1 MKLQNKIHMYTSL
14 LLAVLL
20 VAINLS
26 IYFLFSQLS
35 IDSRKDQVEAAAQNM
50 IRGIQ
55 RAPVSVAAADLLR
68 AYVPLDG
75 MLRLVK
81 PEGDFLP
88 PITSSSEQSLS
99 LIKGGYDETRQ
110 VRVITHENNR
120 YILVSVPMIW
130 TNGEVVNLQVTE
142 SLKPTMQTL
151 QVLRIVLI
159 AVTGI
164 ALIPVVISGR
174 LLGKLITHP
183 ITSMIS
189 TMKEIQR
196 SGKFKR
202 LPLNSSSQ
210 DELVEMG
217 ETFNGMIELLERNFV
232 QQEQFVSNAS
242 HELKTPLTIIESYA
256 SLLKRR
262 GLQHPKI
269 FAESVEAIHSEAV
282 RMKEMA
288 EQLLLLARN
297 EEQWNVVLEPV
308 RLTKVAG
315 ELKSTF
321 ENAFGREVQL
331 EMKADCIGYTDEN
344 KLKQLLFIFLDN
356 ARKYSDEPVR
366 LTIGATDDTAQQ
378 PCISITDWGIGI
390 PENKLSKV
398 FDRFYRV
405 DEARSR
411 EEGGAGLGLSLAKGI
426 AEAIHA
432 QIGLESIQGSGTTA
446 TIILPSVPKK

>member
-1 MKLQNKIHMYTSL
+1 MKLQNKIHTYTSL
-14 LLAVLL
+14 LFGVLL
-20 VAINLS
+20 VAIHFS
-26 IYFLFSQLS
+26 VYFLFSQLS
-35 IDSRKDQVEAAAQNM
+35 IDSRKDQVEAAAEN
-50 IRGIQ
+50 IVRGIQ
-55 RAPVSVAAADLLR
+55 RAPVSVAAEDLLR

-75 MLRLVK
+75 MLRLMK

-99 LIKGGYDETRQ
+99 LMKGVFDETRQ
-110 VRVITHENNR
+110 VRMITYESNR
-120 YILVSVPMIW
+120 YILVSLPMIW

-142 SLKPTMQTL
+142 SLQPTMQTL
-151 QVLRIVLI
+151 QVLRIVLV

-164 ALIPVVISGR
+164 ALIPVVVSGR
-174 LLGKLITHP
+174 LLGRLITRP

-202 LPLNSSSQ
+202 LPLNSSSR

-217 ETFNGMIELLERNFV
+217 ETFNDMIELLERNFV
-232 QQEQFVSNAS
+232 RQEQFVSNAS

-262 GLQHPKI
+262 GLQHPNI
-269 FAESVEAIHSEAV
+269 FAESVEAIHSEAI
-282 RMKEMA
+282 RMKDMA

-308 RLTKVAG
+308 HLTRIAT
-315 ELKSTF
+315 ELKATF
-321 ENAFGREVQL
+321 ENAFARQIQLDVQT
-331 EMKADCIGYTDEN
+331 DCIGYTDEN

-356 ARKYSDEPVR
+356 ARKYSDEPIH
-366 LTIGATDDTAQQ
+366 LMIDTVGGTAQ
-378 PCISITDWGIGI
+378 PCIRITDQGIGI
-390 PENKLSKV
+390 PEEKLSKV

-411 EEGGAGLGLSLAKGI
+411 EEGGAGLGLSLTTGI
-426 AEAIHA
+426 AQAIHA
-432 QIGLESIQGSGTTA
+432 QIGLESVEGSGTTA
-446 TIILPSVPKK
+446 TIILPTVPK

>member
-1 MKLQNKIHMYTSL
+1 MKLQNKIHTYTSL
-14 LLAVLL
+14 LFGILL
-20 VAINLS
+20 VAINFS
-26 IYFLFSQLS
+26 VYFLFSQLS
-35 IDSRKDQVEAAAQNM
+35 IDSRKNQVEAAAENM
-50 IRGIQ
+50 IHGIQ
-55 RAPVSVAAADLLR
+55 RAPVSVAAEDLLR

-75 MLRLVK
+75 MLRLMR
-81 PEGDFLP
+81 PEGDFLA

-99 LIKGGYDETRQ
+99 LMKGVFNETRQ
-110 VRVITHENNR
+110 VRIITHESNR

-130 TNGEVVNLQVTE
+130 SNGEVVNLQVTE
-142 SLKPTMQTL
+142 SLQPTMQTL

-164 ALIPVVISGR
+164 ALIPVVISGK
-174 LLGKLITHP
+174 LLGRLITHP

-202 LPLNSSSQ
+202 LPLNSSSR

-217 ETFNGMIELLERNFV
+217 ETFNDMIELLERNFV
-232 QQEQFVSNAS
+232 RQEQFVSNAS

-262 GLQHPKI
+262 GLQNPNI
-269 FAESVEAIHSEAV
+269 FAESVEAIHSEAI
-282 RMKEMA
+282 RMKDMA

-308 RLTKVAG
+308 RLTKVG
-315 ELKSTF
+315 TELKATF
-321 ENAFGREVQL
+321 ENAFARQIQLDVQT
-331 EMKADCIGYTDEN
+331 DCTAFTDEN

-356 ARKYSDEPVR
+356 ARKYSDEPIHLMIDIV
-366 LTIGATDDTAQQ
+366 GGTAQ
-378 PCISITDWGIGI
+378 PCIRITDQGIGI
-390 PENKLSKV
+390 PEEKLSKV

-411 EEGGAGLGLSLAKGI
+411 EEGGAGLGLSLATGI
-426 AEAIHA
+426 AQAIQA
-432 QIGLESIQGSGTTA
+432 QIGLESIEGSGTTA
-446 TIILPSVPKK
+446 TIILPAVPK

>member
-1 MKLQNKIHMYTSL
+1 MKLQNKIHTYTSL
-14 LLAVLL
+14 LFGILL
-20 VAINLS
+20 VAINFS
-26 IYFLFSQLS
+26 VYFLFSQLS
-35 IDSRKDQVEAAAQNM
+35 IDSRKNQVEAAAENM
-50 IRGIQ
+50 IHGIQ
-55 RAPVSVAAADLLR
+55 RAPVSIAAEDLLR

-75 MLRLVK
+75 MLRLMR
-81 PEGDFLP
+81 PEGDFLA

-99 LIKGGYDETRQ
+99 LMKGVFNETRQ
-110 VRVITHENNR
+110 VRIITHESNR

-130 TNGEVVNLQVTE
+130 SNGEVVNLQVTE
-142 SLKPTMQTL
+142 SLQPTMQTL
-151 QVLRIVLI
+151 QVLKIVLI

-174 LLGKLITHP
+174 LLGRLITHP

-202 LPLNSSSQ
+202 LPLNSSSR

-217 ETFNGMIELLERNFV
+217 ETFNDMIELLERNFV
-232 QQEQFVSNAS
+232 RQEQFVSNAS

-262 GLQHPKI
+262 GLQNPNI
-269 FAESVEAIHSEAV
+269 FAESVEAIHSEAI
-282 RMKEMA
+282 RMKDMA

-308 RLTKVAG
+308 RLTKVG
-315 ELKSTF
+315 TELKATF
-321 ENAFGREVQL
+321 ENAFARQIQLDVQT
-331 EMKADCIGYTDEN
+331 DCTAFTDEN

-356 ARKYSDEPVR
+356 ARKYSDEPIHLMIDIVS
-366 LTIGATDDTAQQ
+366 GTAQ
-378 PCISITDWGIGI
+378 PCIRITDQGIGI
-390 PENKLSKV
+390 PEEKLSKV

-411 EEGGAGLGLSLAKGI
+411 EEGGAGLGLSLATGI
-426 AEAIHA
+426 AQAIQA
-432 QIGLESIQGSGTTA
+432 QIGLESIEGSGTTA
-446 TIILPSVPKK
+446 TIILPAVPK

>member
-1 MKLQNKIHMYTSL
+1 MKLQNKIHTYTSL
-14 LLAVLL
+14 LFAVLL
-20 VAINLS
+20 VAINFS

-35 IDSRKDQVEAAAQNM
+35 IDSRKDQVEAAAEN
-50 IRGIQ
+50 IVRGIQ
-55 RAPVSVAAADLLR
+55 RAPVSVAAEDLLR

-75 MLRLVK
+75 MLRLMK

-99 LIKGGYDETRQ
+99 LMKGVFDETRQ
-110 VRVITHENNR
+110 VRMITYESKH
-120 YILVSVPMIW
+120 YILVSLPMIW

-142 SLKPTMQTL
+142 SLQPTMQTL
-151 QVLRIVLI
+151 QVLRIVLV

-164 ALIPVVISGR
+164 ALIPVVVSGR
-174 LLGKLITHP
+174 LLGRLITRP

-202 LPLNSSSQ
+202 LPLNSTSR

-217 ETFNGMIELLERNFV
+217 ETFNDMIELLERNFV
-232 QQEQFVSNAS
+232 RQEQFVSNAS

-262 GLQHPKI
+262 GLQHPNI
-269 FAESVEAIHSEAV
+269 FAESVEAIHSEAI
-282 RMKEMA
+282 RMKDMA

-308 RLTKVAG
+308 RLTRIAT
-315 ELKSTF
+315 ELKATF
-321 ENAFGREVQL
+321 ENAFDRQIQLDVQ
-331 EMKADCIGYTDEN
+331 ADCIGYTDEN

-356 ARKYSDEPVR
+356 ARKYSDEPIH
-366 LTIGATDDTAQQ
+366 LMIDTVDGTTQ
-378 PCISITDWGIGI
+378 PCIRITDQGIGI
-390 PENKLSKV
+390 PEEKLSKV

-411 EEGGAGLGLSLAKGI
+411 EEGGAGLGLALATGI
-426 AEAIHA
+426 AQAIHA

>member
-1 MKLQNKIHMYTSL
+1 MKLQNKIHTYTSL
-14 LLAVLL
+14 LFAVLL
-20 VAINLS
+20 VAINFS
-26 IYFLFSQLS
+26 IYFLFSQFS
-35 IDSRKDQVEAAAQNM
+35 IDNRKDQVEAAAEN
-50 IRGIQ
+50 IVRGIQ
-55 RAPVSVAAADLLR
+55 RAPVSVAAEDLLR

-75 MLRLVK
+75 MLRLMK

-99 LIKGGYDETRQ
+99 LMKGVFDETRQ
-110 VRVITHENNR
+110 VRMITYESNR
-120 YILVSVPMIW
+120 YILVSLPMIW

-142 SLKPTMQTL
+142 SLQPTMQTL
-151 QVLRIVLI
+151 QVLRIVLV

-164 ALIPVVISGR
+164 ALIPVVVSGR
-174 LLGKLITHP
+174 LLGRLITRP

-202 LPLNSSSQ
+202 LPLNSSSR

-217 ETFNGMIELLERNFV
+217 ETFNDMIELLERNFV
-232 QQEQFVSNAS
+232 RQEQFVSNAS

-262 GLQHPKI
+262 GLQHPNI
-269 FAESVEAIHSEAV
+269 FAESVEAIHSEAI
-282 RMKEMA
+282 RMKDMA

-297 EEQWNVVLEPV
+297 EEQWNVALEPV
-308 RLTKVAG
+308 RLTRIAT
-315 ELKSTF
+315 ELKATF
-321 ENAFGREVQL
+321 ENAFARQIQLDVQ
-331 EMKADCIGYTDEN
+331 ADCIGYTDEN

-356 ARKYSDEPVR
+356 ARKYSDEPIH
-366 LTIGATDDTAQQ
+366 LMIDTVGGTAQ
-378 PCISITDWGIGI
+378 PCIRITDQGIGI
-390 PENKLSKV
+390 PEEKLSKV

-411 EEGGAGLGLSLAKGI
+411 EEGGAGLGLSLATGI
-426 AEAIHA
+426 AQAIHA
-432 QIGLESIQGSGTTA
+432 QIGLESVEGSGTTA
-446 TIILPSVPKK
+446 TIILPTIPK

>member
-1 MKLQNKIHMYTSL
+1 MKLQNKIHTYTSL
-14 LLAVLL
+14 LFGVLL
-20 VAINLS
+20 VAINFS
-26 IYFLFSQLS
+26 VYFLFSQLS
-35 IDSRKDQVEAAAQNM
+35 IDSRKNQVEAAAENM
-50 IRGIQ
+50 IHGIQ
-55 RAPVSVAAADLLR
+55 RAPVSVAAEDLLR

-75 MLRLVK
+75 MLRLMR
-81 PEGDFLP
+81 PEGDFLA

-99 LIKGGYDETRQ
+99 LMKGVFNETRQ
-110 VRVITHENNR
+110 VRIITHESNR

-130 TNGEVVNLQVTE
+130 SNGEVVNLQVTE
-142 SLKPTMQTL
+142 SLQPTMQTL
-151 QVLRIVLI
+151 QVLKIVLI

-174 LLGKLITHP
+174 LLGRLITHP

-202 LPLNSSSQ
+202 LPLNSSSR

-217 ETFNGMIELLERNFV
+217 ETFNDMIELLERNFV
-232 QQEQFVSNAS
+232 RQEQFVSNAS

-262 GLQHPKI
+262 GLQNPNI
-269 FAESVEAIHSEAV
+269 FAESVEAIHSEAI
-282 RMKEMA
+282 RMKDMA

-308 RLTKVAG
+308 RLTKVG
-315 ELKSTF
+315 TELKATF
-321 ENAFGREVQL
+321 ENAFARQIQLDVQT
-331 EMKADCIGYTDEN
+331 DCTAFTDEN

-356 ARKYSDEPVR
+356 ARKYSDEPIHLMIDIV
-366 LTIGATDDTAQQ
+366 GGTAQ
-378 PCISITDWGIGI
+378 PCIRITDQGIGI
-390 PENKLSKV
+390 PEEKLSKV

-411 EEGGAGLGLSLAKGI
+411 EEGGAGLGLSLATGI
-426 AEAIHA
+426 AQAIQA
-432 QIGLESIQGSGTTA
+432 QIGLESIEGSGTTA
-446 TIILPSVPKK
+446 TIILPAVPE

>member
-1 MKLQNKIHMYTSL
+1 MKLQNKIHTYTSL
-14 LLAVLL
+14 LFAVLL
-20 VAINLS
+20 VAINFS

-35 IDSRKDQVEAAAQNM
+35 IDSRKDQVEAAAENM

-55 RAPVSVAAADLLR
+55 RASVSVAAEDLLR

-75 MLRLVK
+75 MLRLMRS
-81 PEGDFLP
+81 EGDFLP

-99 LIKGGYDETRQ
+99 LMKGVFDETRQ
-110 VRVITHENNR
+110 VRMITYESNR

-142 SLKPTMQTL
+142 SLQPTMQTL
-151 QVLRIVLI
+151 QVLRIVLV

-164 ALIPVVISGR
+164 ALIPVVVSGKLLGR
-174 LLGKLITHP
+174 LITRP

-202 LPLNSSSQ
+202 LPLNSSSR

-217 ETFNGMIELLERNFV
+217 ETFNDMIELLERNFV
-232 QQEQFVSNAS
+232 RQEQFVSNAS

-262 GLQHPKI
+262 GLQHPNI
-269 FAESVEAIHSEAV
+269 FAESVEAIHSEAI
-282 RMKEMA
+282 RMKDMA

-308 RLTKVAG
+308 RLTRIAT
-315 ELKSTF
+315 ELKATF
-321 ENAFGREVQL
+321 ENAFARQIQLDVQ
-331 EMKADCIGYTDEN
+331 ADCIGYTDEN

-356 ARKYSDEPVR
+356 ARKYSDEPIH
-366 LTIGATDDTAQQ
+366 LMIDTVGGTAQ
-378 PCISITDWGIGI
+378 PCIRITDQGIGI
-390 PENKLSKV
+390 PEEKLSKV

-411 EEGGAGLGLSLAKGI
+411 EEGGAGLGLSLATGI
-426 AEAIHA
+426 AQAIHA
-432 QIGLESIQGSGTTA
+432 QIGLESVEGSGTTA
-446 TIILPSVPKK
+446 TIILPTVPK

>member
-1 MKLQNKIHMYTSL
+1 MKLQNKIHTYTSL
-14 LLAVLL
+14 LFAVLL
-20 VAINLS
+20 VVINFS

-35 IDSRKDQVEAAAQNM
+35 IDSRKDQVEAAAENM

-55 RAPVSVAAADLLR
+55 RASVSVAAEDLLR

-75 MLRLVK
+75 MLRLMR
-81 PEGDFLP
+81 PEGEFLP

-99 LIKGGYDETRQ
+99 LMKGVFDETRQ
-110 VRVITHENNR
+110 VRMITYESNR
-120 YILVSVPMIW
+120 YILVSVPMLW

-142 SLKPTMQTL
+142 SLQPTMQTL
-151 QVLRIVLI
+151 QVLRIVLV

-164 ALIPVVISGR
+164 ALIPVMVSGKLLGR
-174 LLGKLITHP
+174 LITRP

-202 LPLNSSSQ
+202 LPLNSSSR

-217 ETFNGMIELLERNFV
+217 ETFNDMIELLERNFV
-232 QQEQFVSNAS
+232 RQEQFVSNAS

-262 GLQHPKI
+262 GLQHPNI
-269 FAESVEAIHSEAV
+269 FAESIEAIHSEAI
-282 RMKEMA
+282 RMKDMA

-297 EEQWNVVLEPV
+297 EEQWNIVLEPV
-308 RLTKVAG
+308 RLTRIAI
-315 ELKSTF
+315 ELKATF
-321 ENAFGREVQL
+321 ENAFARQIQLDVQ
-331 EMKADCIGYTDEN
+331 ADCIGYTDEN

-356 ARKYSDEPVR
+356 ARKYSDEPIH
-366 LTIGATDDTAQQ
+366 LMIDTVGGTAQ
-378 PCISITDWGIGI
+378 PCIRITDQGIGI
-390 PENKLSKV
+390 PEEKLSKV

-411 EEGGAGLGLSLAKGI
+411 EKGGAGLGLSLATGI
-426 AEAIHA
+426 AQAIHA
-432 QIGLESIQGSGTTA
+432 QIGLESVEGSGTTA
-446 TIILPSVPKK
+446 TIILPTVPK

>member
-1 MKLQNKIHMYTSL
+1 MKLQNKIHTYTSL
-14 LLAVLL
+14 LFAVLL
-20 VAINLS
+20 VAINFS

-35 IDSRKDQVEAAAQNM
+35 IDSRKDQVEAAAENM

-55 RAPVSVAAADLLR
+55 RASVSVAAEDLLR

-75 MLRLVK
+75 MLRLMR
-81 PEGDFLP
+81 PEGEFLP

-99 LIKGGYDETRQ
+99 LMKGVFDETRQ
-110 VRVITHENNR
+110 VRMITYESNR

-142 SLKPTMQTL
+142 SLQPTMQTL
-151 QVLRIVLI
+151 QVLRIVLV

-164 ALIPVVISGR
+164 ALIPVVVSGKLLGR
-174 LLGKLITHP
+174 LITRP

-202 LPLNSSSQ
+202 LPLNSSSR

-217 ETFNGMIELLERNFV
+217 ETFNDMIELLERNFV
-232 QQEQFVSNAS
+232 RQEQFVSNAS

-262 GLQHPKI
+262 GLQHPNI
-269 FAESVEAIHSEAV
+269 FAESVEAIHSEAI
-282 RMKEMA
+282 RMKDMA

-308 RLTKVAG
+308 RLTRIAI
-315 ELKSTF
+315 ELKATF
-321 ENAFGREVQL
+321 ENAFARQIQLDVQ
-331 EMKADCIGYTDEN
+331 ADCIGYTDEN

-356 ARKYSDEPVR
+356 ARKYSDEPIH
-366 LTIGATDDTAQQ
+366 LMIDTVGGTAQ
-378 PCISITDWGIGI
+378 PCIRITDQGIGI
-390 PENKLSKV
+390 PEEKLSKV

-411 EEGGAGLGLSLAKGI
+411 EEGGAGLGLSLATGI
-426 AEAIHA
+426 AQAIHA
-432 QIGLESIQGSGTTA
+432 QIGLESVEGSGTTA
-446 TIILPSVPKK
+446 TIILPTVPK

>member
-1 MKLQNKIHMYTSL
+1 MKLQNKIHTYTSL
-14 LLAVLL
+14 LFGILL
-20 VAINLS
+20 VAIHFS
-26 IYFLFSQLS
+26 VYFLFSQLS
-35 IDSRKDQVEAAAQNM
+35 IDSRKDQVEAAAENM

-55 RAPVSVAAADLLR
+55 RAPVSVAAEDLLR

-75 MLRLVK
+75 MLRLMK

-99 LIKGGYDETRQ
+99 LMKGVFDETRQ
-110 VRVITHENNR
+110 VRIITYESNR
-120 YILVSVPMIW
+120 YILVSLPMIW

-142 SLKPTMQTL
+142 SLQPTMQTL
-151 QVLRIVLI
+151 QVLRIVLV

-164 ALIPVVISGR
+164 ALIPVVVSGR
-174 LLGKLITHP
+174 LLGRLITRP

-202 LPLNSSSQ
+202 LPLHSSSR

-217 ETFNGMIELLERNFV
+217 ETFNDMIELLERNFV
-232 QQEQFVSNAS
+232 RQEQFVSNAS

-269 FAESVEAIHSEAV
+269 FAESVEAIHSEAI
-282 RMKEMA
+282 RMKDMA

-297 EEQWNVVLEPV
+297 EEQWNVVLESV
-308 RLTKVAG
+308 RLTSIAT
-315 ELKSTF
+315 ELKTTF
-321 ENAFGREVQL
+321 ENAFARQIQLDVQ
-331 EMKADCIGYTDEN
+331 ADCNGYTDEN

-356 ARKYSDEPVR
+356 ARKYSDEPIY
-366 LTIGATDDTAQQ
+366 LMIDTVDGTTQ
-378 PCISITDWGIGI
+378 PCIKITDQGIGI
-390 PENKLSKV
+390 PEEKLSKV

-411 EEGGAGLGLSLAKGI
+411 EEGGTGLGLSLATGI
-426 AEAIHA
+426 AQAIHA
-432 QIGLESIQGSGTTA
+432 QIGLESVEGSGTTA
-446 TIILPSVPKK
+446 TIILPAVPK

>member
-1 MKLQNKIHMYTSL
+1 MKLQNKIHTYTSL
-14 LLAVLL
+14 LFGILL
-20 VAINLS
+20 VAINFS
-26 IYFLFSQLS
+26 VYFLFSQLS
-35 IDSRKDQVEAAAQNM
+35 IDSRKDQVEATAENM

-55 RAPVSVAAADLLR
+55 RAPVSVAAEDLLR

-75 MLRLVK
+75 MLRLMK

-99 LIKGGYDETRQ
+99 LMKGVFDETRQ
-110 VRVITHENNR
+110 VRMITYESNR
-120 YILVSVPMIW
+120 YILVSLPMIW
-130 TNGEVVNLQVTE
+130 TNGEVVNLQVIE
-142 SLKPTMQTL
+142 SLQPTMQTL
-151 QVLRIVLI
+151 QVLRIVLV

-164 ALIPVVISGR
+164 ALIPVVVSGR
-174 LLGKLITHP
+174 LLGRLITRP

-202 LPLNSSSQ
+202 LPLNSSSR

-217 ETFNGMIELLERNFV
+217 ETFNDMIELLERNFV
-232 QQEQFVSNAS
+232 RQEQFVSNAS

-262 GLQHPKI
+262 GLQHPNI
-269 FAESVEAIHSEAV
+269 FAESVEAIHSEAI
-282 RMKEMA
+282 RMKDMA

-297 EEQWNVVLEPV
+297 EEQWNVVLKPV
-308 RLTKVAG
+308 RLTRIAT
-315 ELKSTF
+315 ELKTTF
-321 ENAFGREVQL
+321 ENAFARPIQLDVQ
-331 EMKADCIGYTDEN
+331 ADCIGYTDEN

-356 ARKYSDEPVR
+356 ARKYSDEPIH
-366 LTIGATDDTAQQ
+366 LMIDTVGGTAQ
-378 PCISITDWGIGI
+378 PCIRITDQGIGI
-390 PENKLSKV
+390 PEEKLSKV

-411 EEGGAGLGLSLAKGI
+411 EEGGAGLGLSLATGI
-426 AEAIHA
+426 AQAIHA
-432 QIGLESIQGSGTTA
+432 QIGLESVEGSGTTA
-446 TIILPSVPKK
+446 MIILPTVLK

>member
-1 MKLQNKIHMYTSL
+1 MKLQNKIHTYTSL
-14 LLAVLL
+14 LFAVLL
-20 VAINLS
+20 VAINFS
-26 IYFLFSQLS
+26 IYFLFSQFS
-35 IDSRKDQVEAAAQNM
+35 IDNRKDQVEAAAEN
-50 IRGIQ
+50 IVRGIQ
-55 RAPVSVAAADLLR
+55 RAPVSVAAEDLLR

-75 MLRLVK
+75 MLRLMK

-99 LIKGGYDETRQ
+99 LMKGVFDETRQ
-110 VRVITHENNR
+110 VRMITYESNR
-120 YILVSVPMIW
+120 YILVSLPMIW

-142 SLKPTMQTL
+142 SLQPTMQTL
-151 QVLRIVLI
+151 QVLRIVLV

-164 ALIPVVISGR
+164 ALIPVVVSGR
-174 LLGKLITHP
+174 LLGRLITRP

-202 LPLNSSSQ
+202 LPLNSSSR

-217 ETFNGMIELLERNFV
+217 ETFNDMIELLERNFV
-232 QQEQFVSNAS
+232 RQEQFVSNAS

-262 GLQHPKI
+262 GLQHPNI
-269 FAESVEAIHSEAV
+269 FAESVEAIHSEAI
-282 RMKEMA
+282 RMKDMA

-308 RLTKVAG
+308 HLTRIAT
-315 ELKSTF
+315 ELKATF
-321 ENAFGREVQL
+321 ENAFARQIQLDVQT
-331 EMKADCIGYTDEN
+331 DCIGYTDEN

-356 ARKYSDEPVR
+356 ARKYSDEPIH
-366 LTIGATDDTAQQ
+366 LMIDTVGGTAQ
-378 PCISITDWGIGI
+378 PCIRITDQGIGI
-390 PENKLSKV
+390 PEEKLSKV

-411 EEGGAGLGLSLAKGI
+411 EEGGAGLGLSLATGI
-426 AEAIHA
+426 AQAIHA
-432 QIGLESIQGSGTTA
+432 QIGLESVEGSGTTA
-446 TIILPSVPKK
+446 TIILPTVPK

>member
-1 MKLQNKIHMYTSL
+1 MKLQNKIHTYTSL
-14 LLAVLL
+14 LFGILL
-20 VAINLS
+20 VAINFS
-26 IYFLFSQLS
+26 VYFLFSQLS
-35 IDSRKDQVEAAAQNM
+35 IDSRKNQVEAAAENM
-50 IRGIQ
+50 IHGIQ
-55 RAPVSVAAADLLR
+55 RAPVSVAAEDLLR

-75 MLRLVK
+75 MLRLMR
-81 PEGDFLP
+81 PEGDFLA

-99 LIKGGYDETRQ
+99 LMKGVFNETRQ
-110 VRVITHENNR
+110 VRIITHESNR

-130 TNGEVVNLQVTE
+130 SNGEVVNLQVTE
-142 SLKPTMQTL
+142 SLQPTMQTL

-164 ALIPVVISGR
+164 ALIPVVISGK
-174 LLGKLITHP
+174 LLGRLITHP

-202 LPLNSSSQ
+202 LPLNSSSR

-217 ETFNGMIELLERNFV
+217 ETFNDMIELLERNFV
-232 QQEQFVSNAS
+232 RQEQFVSNAS

-262 GLQHPKI
+262 GLQNPNI
-269 FAESVEAIHSEAV
+269 FAESVEAIHSEAI
-282 RMKEMA
+282 RMKDMA

-308 RLTKVAG
+308 RLTKVG
-315 ELKSTF
+315 TELKATF
-321 ENAFGREVQL
+321 ENAFARQIQLDVQT
-331 EMKADCIGYTDEN
+331 DCTAFTDEN

-356 ARKYSDEPVR
+356 ARKYSDEPIHLMIDIV
-366 LTIGATDDTAQQ
+366 GGTAQ
-378 PCISITDWGIGI
+378 PCIRITDQGIGI
-390 PENKLSKV
+390 PEEKLSKV

-411 EEGGAGLGLSLAKGI
+411 EEGGAGLGLSLATGI
-426 AEAIHA
+426 TQAIQA
-432 QIGLESIQGSGTTA
+432 QIGLESIEGSGTTA
-446 TIILPSVPKK
+446 TIILPAVPK

>member
-1 MKLQNKIHMYTSL
+1 MKLQNKIHTYTSL
-14 LLAVLL
+14 LFAVLL
-20 VAINLS
+20 VVINFS

-35 IDSRKDQVEAAAQNM
+35 IDSRKDQVEAAAENM

-55 RAPVSVAAADLLR
+55 RASVSVAAEDLLR

-75 MLRLVK
+75 MLRLMR
-81 PEGDFLP
+81 PEGEFLP

-99 LIKGGYDETRQ
+99 LMKGVFDETRQ
-110 VRVITHENNR
+110 VRMITYESNR

-142 SLKPTMQTL
+142 SLQPTMQTL
-151 QVLRIVLI
+151 QVLRIVLV

-164 ALIPVVISGR
+164 ALIPVVVSGKLLGR
-174 LLGKLITHP
+174 LITRP

-202 LPLNSSSQ
+202 LPLNSSSR

-217 ETFNGMIELLERNFV
+217 ETFNDMIELLERNFV
-232 QQEQFVSNAS
+232 RQEQFVSNAS

-262 GLQHPKI
+262 GLQHPNI
-269 FAESVEAIHSEAV
+269 FAESVEAIHSEAI
-282 RMKEMA
+282 RMKDMA

-297 EEQWNVVLEPV
+297 EEQWNVVLKPV
-308 RLTKVAG
+308 RLTRITI
-315 ELKSTF
+315 ELKATF
-321 ENAFGREVQL
+321 ENAFARQIQLDVQ
-331 EMKADCIGYTDEN
+331 ADCIGYTDEN

-356 ARKYSDEPVR
+356 ARKYSDEPIH
-366 LTIGATDDTAQQ
+366 LMIDTVGGTAQ
-378 PCISITDWGIGI
+378 PCIRITDQGIGI
-390 PENKLSKV
+390 PEEKLSKV

-411 EEGGAGLGLSLAKGI
+411 EKGGAGLGLSLATGI
-426 AEAIHA
+426 AQAIHA
-432 QIGLESIQGSGTTA
+432 QIGLESVEGSGTTA
-446 TIILPSVPKK
+446 TIILPTVPK

>member
-1 MKLQNKIHMYTSL
+1 MKLQNKIHTYTSL
-14 LLAVLL
+14 LFAVLL
-20 VAINLS
+20 VVINFS

-35 IDSRKDQVEAAAQNM
+35 IDSRKDQVEAAAENM

-55 RAPVSVAAADLLR
+55 RASVSVAAEDLLR

-75 MLRLVK
+75 MLRLMR
-81 PEGDFLP
+81 PEGEFLP

-99 LIKGGYDETRQ
+99 LMKGVFDETRQ
-110 VRVITHENNR
+110 VRMITYESNR

-142 SLKPTMQTL
+142 SLQPTMQTL
-151 QVLRIVLI
+151 QVLRIVLV

-164 ALIPVVISGR
+164 ALIPVVVSGKLLGR
-174 LLGKLITHP
+174 LITRP

-202 LPLNSSSQ
+202 LPLNSSSR

-217 ETFNGMIELLERNFV
+217 ETFNDMIELLERNFV
-232 QQEQFVSNAS
+232 RQEQFVSNAS

-262 GLQHPKI
+262 GLQHPNI
-269 FAESVEAIHSEAV
+269 FAESIEAIHSEAI
-282 RMKEMA
+282 RMKDMA

-308 RLTKVAG
+308 RLTRIAI
-315 ELKSTF
+315 ELKATF
-321 ENAFGREVQL
+321 ENAFARQIQLDVQ
-331 EMKADCIGYTDEN
+331 ADCIGYTDEN

-356 ARKYSDEPVR
+356 ARKYSDEPIH
-366 LTIGATDDTAQQ
+366 LMIDTVGGTAQ
-378 PCISITDWGIGI
+378 PCIRITDQGIGI
-390 PENKLSKV
+390 PEEKLSKV

-411 EEGGAGLGLSLAKGI
+411 EEGGAGLGLSLATGI
-426 AEAIHA
+426 AQAIHA
-432 QIGLESIQGSGTTA
+432 QIGLESVEGSGTTA
-446 TIILPSVPKK
+446 TIILPTVPK

>member
-1 MKLQNKIHMYTSL
+1 MKLQNKIHTYTSL
-14 LLAVLL
+14 LFGVLL
-20 VAINLS
+20 VAIHFS
-26 IYFLFSQLS
+26 VYFLFSQLS
-35 IDSRKDQVEAAAQNM
+35 IDSRKDQVEAAAEN
-50 IRGIQ
+50 IVRGIQ
-55 RAPVSVAAADLLR
+55 RAPVSVAAEDLLR

-75 MLRLVK
+75 MLRLMK

-99 LIKGGYDETRQ
+99 LMKGVFDETRQ
-110 VRVITHENNR
+110 VRMITYESNR
-120 YILVSVPMIW
+120 YILVSLPMIW

-142 SLKPTMQTL
+142 SLQPTMQTL
-151 QVLRIVLI
+151 QVLRIVLV

-164 ALIPVVISGR
+164 ALIPVVVSGR
-174 LLGKLITHP
+174 LLGRLITRP

-202 LPLNSSSQ
+202 LPLNSSSR

-217 ETFNGMIELLERNFV
+217 ETFNDMIELLERNFV
-232 QQEQFVSNAS
+232 RQEQFVSNAS

-262 GLQHPKI
+262 GLQHPNI
-269 FAESVEAIHSEAV
+269 FAESVEAIHSEAI
-282 RMKEMA
+282 RMKDMA

-308 RLTKVAG
+308 HLTRIAT
-315 ELKSTF
+315 ELKATF
-321 ENAFGREVQL
+321 ENAFARQIQLDVQT
-331 EMKADCIGYTDEN
+331 DCIGYTDEN

-356 ARKYSDEPVR
+356 ARKYSDEPIH
-366 LTIGATDDTAQQ
+366 LMIDTVGGTAQ
-378 PCISITDWGIGI
+378 PCIRITDQGIGI
-390 PENKLSKV
+390 PEEKLSKV

-411 EEGGAGLGLSLAKGI
+411 EEGGAGLGLSLATGI
-426 AEAIHA
+426 AQAIHA
-432 QIGLESIQGSGTTA
+432 QIGLESVEGSGTTA
-446 TIILPSVPKK
+446 TIILPTVPK

>member
-1 MKLQNKIHMYTSL
+1 MKLQNKIHTYTSL
-14 LLAVLL
+14 LFGILL
-20 VAINLS
+20 VAINFS
-26 IYFLFSQLS
+26 VYFLFSQLS
-35 IDSRKDQVEAAAQNM
+35 IDSRKNQVEAAAENM
-50 IRGIQ
+50 IHGIQ
-55 RAPVSVAAADLLR
+55 RAPVSIAAEDLLR

-75 MLRLVK
+75 MLRLMR
-81 PEGDFLP
+81 PEGDFLA

-99 LIKGGYDETRQ
+99 LMNGVFNETRQ
-110 VRVITHENNR
+110 VRIITHESNR
-120 YILVSVPMIW
+120 YIFVSVPMIW
-130 TNGEVVNLQVTE
+130 SNGEVVNLQVTE
-142 SLKPTMQTL
+142 SLQSTMQTL

-174 LLGKLITHP
+174 LLGRLITHP

-202 LPLNSSSQ
+202 LPLNSSSR

-217 ETFNGMIELLERNFV
+217 ETFNDMIELLERNFV
-232 QQEQFVSNAS
+232 RQEQFVSNAS

-262 GLQHPKI
+262 GLQNPNI
-269 FAESVEAIHSEAV
+269 FAESVEAIHSEAI
-282 RMKEMA
+282 RMKDMA

-308 RLTKVAG
+308 RLTKVG
-315 ELKSTF
+315 TELKATF
-321 ENAFGREVQL
+321 ENAFGRQIQLDVQT
-331 EMKADCIGYTDEN
+331 DCTAYTDEN

-356 ARKYSDEPVR
+356 ARKYSDEPIH
-366 LTIGATDDTAQQ
+366 LMIDIMGGTTQ
-378 PCISITDWGIGI
+378 PCIRITDQGIGI
-390 PENKLSKV
+390 PEEKLSKV

-411 EEGGAGLGLSLAKGI
+411 EEGGAGLGLSLATGI
-426 AEAIHA
+426 AQAIQA
-432 QIGLESIQGSGTTA
+432 QIGLESIEGSGTTA
-446 TIILPSVPKK
+446 TIILPAVPK

>member
-1 MKLQNKIHMYTSL
+1 MKLQNKIHTYTSL
-14 LLAVLL
+14 LFGILL
-20 VAINLS
+20 VAINFS
-26 IYFLFSQLS
+26 VYFLFSQLS
-35 IDSRKDQVEAAAQNM
+35 IDSRKNQVEAAAENM
-50 IRGIQ
+50 IHGIQ
-55 RAPVSVAAADLLR
+55 RAPVSIAAEDLLR

-75 MLRLVK
+75 MLRLMR
-81 PEGDFLP
+81 PEGDFLA

-99 LIKGGYDETRQ
+99 LMKGVFNETRQ
-110 VRVITHENNR
+110 VRIITHESNR

-130 TNGEVVNLQVTE
+130 SNGEVVNLQVTE
-142 SLKPTMQTL
+142 SLQPTMQTL
-151 QVLRIVLI
+151 QVLKIVLI

-174 LLGKLITHP
+174 LLGRLITHP

-202 LPLNSSSQ
+202 LPLNSSSR

-217 ETFNGMIELLERNFV
+217 ETFNDMIELLERNFV
-232 QQEQFVSNAS
+232 RQEQFVSNAS

-262 GLQHPKI
+262 GLQNPNI
-269 FAESVEAIHSEAV
+269 FAESVEAIYSEAI
-282 RMKEMA
+282 RMKDMA

-308 RLTKVAG
+308 RLTKVG
-315 ELKSTF
+315 TELKATF
-321 ENAFGREVQL
+321 ENAFARQIQLDVQT
-331 EMKADCIGYTDEN
+331 DCTAFTDEN

-356 ARKYSDEPVR
+356 ARKYSDEPIHLMIDIVS
-366 LTIGATDDTAQQ
+366 GTAQ
-378 PCISITDWGIGI
+378 PCIRITDQGIGI
-390 PENKLSKV
+390 PEEKLSKV

-411 EEGGAGLGLSLAKGI
+411 EEGGAGLGLSLATGI
-426 AEAIHA
+426 AQAIQA
-432 QIGLESIQGSGTTA
+432 QIGLESIEGSGTTA
-446 TIILPSVPKK
+446 TIILPAVPK

>member
-1 MKLQNKIHMYTSL
+1 MKLQNKIHTYTSL
-14 LLAVLL
+14 LFAVLL
-20 VAINLS
+20 VAINFS

-35 IDSRKDQVEAAAQNM
+35 IDSRKDQVEAAAENM

-55 RAPVSVAAADLLR
+55 RASVSVAAEDLLR

-75 MLRLVK
+75 MLRLMR

-99 LIKGGYDETRQ
+99 LMKGVFDETRQ
-110 VRVITHENNR
+110 VRMITYESNR

-142 SLKPTMQTL
+142 SLQPTMQTL
-151 QVLRIVLI
+151 QVLRIVLV

-164 ALIPVVISGR
+164 ALIPVVVSGR
-174 LLGKLITHP
+174 LLGRLITRP

-189 TMKEIQR
+189 TMKEIQH

-202 LPLNSSSQ
+202 LPLNSSSR

-217 ETFNGMIELLERNFV
+217 ETFNDMIELLERNFV
-232 QQEQFVSNAS
+232 RQEQFVSNAS

-262 GLQHPKI
+262 GLEHPNI
-269 FAESVEAIHSEAV
+269 FAESVEAIHSEAI
-282 RMKEMA
+282 RMKDMA

-308 RLTKVAG
+308 RLTRIAT
-315 ELKSTF
+315 ELKATF
-321 ENAFGREVQL
+321 ENAFARQIQLDVQ
-331 EMKADCIGYTDEN
+331 ADCIGYTDEN

-356 ARKYSDEPVR
+356 ARKYSDEPIH
-366 LTIGATDDTAQQ
+366 LMIDTIGGTAQ
-378 PCISITDWGIGI
+378 PCIRITDQGIGI
-390 PENKLSKV
+390 PKEKLSKV

-411 EEGGAGLGLSLAKGI
+411 QEGGAGLGLSLATGI
-426 AEAIHA
+426 AQAIHA
-432 QIGLESIQGSGTTA
+432 QIGLESVEGSGTTA
-446 TIILPSVPKK
+446 TIILPTVPK

>member
-1 MKLQNKIHMYTSL
+1 MKLQNKIHTYTSL
-14 LLAVLL
+14 LFAVLL
-20 VAINLS
+20 VAINFS
-26 IYFLFSQLS
+26 IYFLFSQFS
-35 IDSRKDQVEAAAQNM
+35 IDNRKDQVEAAAEN
-50 IRGIQ
+50 IVRGIQ
-55 RAPVSVAAADLLR
+55 RAPVSVAAEDLLR

-75 MLRLVK
+75 MLRLMK

-99 LIKGGYDETRQ
+99 LMKGVFDETRQ
-110 VRVITHENNR
+110 VCMITYESNR
-120 YILVSVPMIW
+120 YILVSLPMIW

-142 SLKPTMQTL
+142 SLQPTMQTL
-151 QVLRIVLI
+151 QVLRIVLV

-164 ALIPVVISGR
+164 ALIPVVVSGR
-174 LLGKLITHP
+174 LLGRLITRP

-202 LPLNSSSQ
+202 LPLNSSSR

-217 ETFNGMIELLERNFV
+217 ETFNDMIELLERNFV
-232 QQEQFVSNAS
+232 RQEQFVSNAS

-262 GLQHPKI
+262 GLQYPNI
-269 FAESVEAIHSEAV
+269 FAESVEAIHSEAI
-282 RMKEMA
+282 RMKDMA

-297 EEQWNVVLEPV
+297 EEQWNVALEPV
-308 RLTKVAG
+308 RLTRIAT
-315 ELKSTF
+315 ELKATF
-321 ENAFGREVQL
+321 ENAFARQIQLDVQ
-331 EMKADCIGYTDEN
+331 ADCIGYTDEN

-356 ARKYSDEPVR
+356 ARKYSDEPIH
-366 LTIGATDDTAQQ
+366 LMIDTVGGTAQ
-378 PCISITDWGIGI
+378 PCIRITDQGIGI
-390 PENKLSKV
+390 PEEKLSKV

-411 EEGGAGLGLSLAKGI
+411 EEGGAGLGLSLATGI
-426 AEAIHA
+426 AQAIHA
-432 QIGLESIQGSGTTA
+432 QIGLESVEGSGTTA
-446 TIILPSVPKK
+446 TIILPTVPK

>member
-1 MKLQNKIHMYTSL
+1 MKLQNKIHTYTSL
-14 LLAVLL
+14 LFAVLL
-20 VAINLS
+20 VVINFS

-35 IDSRKDQVEAAAQNM
+35 IDSRKDQVEAAAENM

-55 RAPVSVAAADLLR
+55 RASVSVAAEDLLR

-75 MLRLVK
+75 MLRLMK
-81 PEGDFLP
+81 PEGEFLP

-99 LIKGGYDETRQ
+99 LMKGVFDETRQ
-110 VRVITHENNR
+110 VRMITYESNR

-142 SLKPTMQTL
+142 SLQPTMQTL
-151 QVLRIVLI
+151 QVLRIVLV

-164 ALIPVVISGR
+164 ALIPVVVSGKLLGR
-174 LLGKLITHP
+174 LITRP

-202 LPLNSSSQ
+202 LPLNSSSR
-210 DELVEMG
+210 DEMVEMG
-217 ETFNGMIELLERNFV
+217 ETFNDMIELLERNFV
-232 QQEQFVSNAS
+232 RQEQFVSNAS

-262 GLQHPKI
+262 GLQHPNI
-269 FAESVEAIHSEAV
+269 FAESVEAIHSEAI
-282 RMKEMA
+282 RMKDMA

-308 RLTKVAG
+308 RLTRIAI
-315 ELKSTF
+315 ELKATF
-321 ENAFGREVQL
+321 ENAFARQIQLDVQ
-331 EMKADCIGYTDEN
+331 ADCIGYTDEN

-356 ARKYSDEPVR
+356 ARKYSDEPIH
-366 LTIGATDDTAQQ
+366 LMIDTVGGTAQ
-378 PCISITDWGIGI
+378 PCIRITDQGIGI
-390 PENKLSKV
+390 PEEKLSKV

-411 EEGGAGLGLSLAKGI
+411 EEGGAGLGLSLATGI
-426 AEAIHA
+426 AQAIHA
-432 QIGLESIQGSGTTA
+432 QIGLESVEGSGTTA
-446 TIILPSVPKK
+446 TIILPTVPK

>member
-1 MKLQNKIHMYTSL
+1 MKLQNKIHTYTSL
-14 LLAVLL
+14 LFGILL
-20 VAINLS
+20 VAINFS
-26 IYFLFSQLS
+26 VYFLFSQLS
-35 IDSRKDQVEAAAQNM
+35 IDSRKNQVEAAAENM
-50 IRGIQ
+50 IHGIQ
-55 RAPVSVAAADLLR
+55 RAPVSIAAEDLLR

-75 MLRLVK
+75 MLRLMR
-81 PEGDFLP
+81 PEGDFLA

-99 LIKGGYDETRQ
+99 LMKGVFNETRQ
-110 VRVITHENNR
+110 VRIITHESNR

-130 TNGEVVNLQVTE
+130 SNGEVVNLQVTE
-142 SLKPTMQTL
+142 SLQPTMQTL
-151 QVLRIVLI
+151 QVLKIVLI

-174 LLGKLITHP
+174 LLGRLITHP

-202 LPLNSSSQ
+202 LPLNSSSR

-217 ETFNGMIELLERNFV
+217 ETFNDMIELLERNFV
-232 QQEQFVSNAS
+232 RQEQFVSNAS

-262 GLQHPKI
+262 GLQNPNI
-269 FAESVEAIHSEAV
+269 FAESVEAIHSEAI
-282 RMKEMA
+282 RMKDMA

-308 RLTKVAG
+308 RLTKVG
-315 ELKSTF
+315 TELKATF
-321 ENAFGREVQL
+321 ENAFARQIQLDVQT
-331 EMKADCIGYTDEN
+331 DCTAYTDEN

-356 ARKYSDEPVR
+356 ARKYSDKPIHLMIDIV
-366 LTIGATDDTAQQ
+366 GGTAQ
-378 PCISITDWGIGI
+378 PCIRITDQGIGI
-390 PENKLSKV
+390 PEEKLSKV

-411 EEGGAGLGLSLAKGI
+411 EEGGAGLGLSLATGI
-426 AEAIHA
+426 AQAIQA
-432 QIGLESIQGSGTTA
+432 QIGLESIEGSGTTA
-446 TIILPSVPKK
+446 TIILPAVPK

>member
-1 MKLQNKIHMYTSL
+1 MKLQNKIHTYTSL
-14 LLAVLL
+14 LFGILL
-20 VAINLS
+20 VAINFS
-26 IYFLFSQLS
+26 VYFLFSQLS
-35 IDSRKDQVEAAAQNM
+35 IDSRKDQVEATAENM

-55 RAPVSVAAADLLR
+55 RAPVSVAAEDLLR

-75 MLRLVK
+75 MLRLMK

-99 LIKGGYDETRQ
+99 LMKGVFDETRQ
-110 VRVITHENNR
+110 VRMITYESNR
-120 YILVSVPMIW
+120 YILVSLPMIW
-130 TNGEVVNLQVTE
+130 TNGEVVNLQVIE
-142 SLKPTMQTL
+142 SLQPTMQTL
-151 QVLRIVLI
+151 QVLRIVLV

-164 ALIPVVISGR
+164 ALIPVVVSGR
-174 LLGKLITHP
+174 LLGRLITRP

-202 LPLNSSSQ
+202 LPLNSSSR

-217 ETFNGMIELLERNFV
+217 ETFNDMIELLERNFV
-232 QQEQFVSNAS
+232 RQEQFVSNAS

-269 FAESVEAIHSEAV
+269 FAESVEAIHSEAI
-282 RMKEMA
+282 RMKDMA

-297 EEQWNVVLEPV
+297 EEQWNVVLKPV
-308 RLTKVAG
+308 RLTRIAT
-315 ELKSTF
+315 ELKTTF
-321 ENAFGREVQL
+321 ENAFARPIQLDVQ
-331 EMKADCIGYTDEN
+331 ADCIGYTDEN

-356 ARKYSDEPVR
+356 ARKYSDEPIH
-366 LTIGATDDTAQQ
+366 LMIDTVGGTAQ
-378 PCISITDWGIGI
+378 PCIRITDQGIGI
-390 PENKLSKV
+390 PEEKLSKV

-411 EEGGAGLGLSLAKGI
+411 EDGGAGLGLSLATGI
-426 AEAIHA
+426 AQAIHA
-432 QIGLESIQGSGTTA
+432 EIGLESVEGSGTTA
-446 TIILPSVPKK
+446 TIILPIVPK

>member
-1 MKLQNKIHMYTSL
+1 MKLQNKIHTYTSL
-14 LLAVLL
+14 LFAVLL
-20 VAINLS
+20 VAINFS
-26 IYFLFSQLS
+26 VYFLFSQLT
-35 IDSRKDQVEAAAQNM
+35 IDSRKEQVEAAAENM

-55 RAPVSVAAADLLR
+55 RAPVSVVAEDLLR

-75 MLRLVK
+75 MLRLMR

-99 LIKGGYDETRQ
+99 LMKGVFDETRQ
-110 VRVITHENNR
+110 VRMITYESNH

-142 SLKPTMQTL
+142 SLQPTMQTL
-151 QVLRIVLI
+151 QVLRIVLV

-164 ALIPVVISGR
+164 ALIPVVVSGR
-174 LLGKLITHP
+174 LLGRLITRP

-202 LPLNSSSQ
+202 LPLNSSSR

-217 ETFNGMIELLERNFV
+217 ETFNDMIELLERNFV
-232 QQEQFVSNAS
+232 RQEQFVSNAS

-262 GLQHPKI
+262 GLQHPNI
-269 FAESVEAIHSEAV
+269 FAESVEAIQSEAI
-282 RMKEMA
+282 RMKDMA
-288 EQLLLLARN
+288 EQLLQLARN
-297 EEQWNVVLEPV
+297 EEQWNVVLERV
-308 RLTKVAG
+308 RLTKVAT
-315 ELKSTF
+315 ELKATF
-321 ENAFGREVQL
+321 ENAFARQIQLDVQ
-331 EMKADCIGYTDEN
+331 ADCIGYTDEN

-356 ARKYSDEPVR
+356 ARKYSDEPIH
-366 LTIGATDDTAQQ
+366 LMIDTVGGTAQ
-378 PCISITDWGIGI
+378 PCIRITDQGIGI
-390 PENKLSKV
+390 PEEKLSKV

-426 AEAIHA
+426 AQAIHA
-432 QIGLESIQGSGTTA
+432 QIGLESVEGSGTTA
-446 TIILPSVPKK
+446 TIILPTVPK

>member
-1 MKLQNKIHMYTSL
+1 MKLQNKIHTYTSL
-14 LLAVLL
+14 LFAVLL
-20 VAINLS
+20 VAINFS
-26 IYFLFSQLS
+26 IYFLFSQFS
-35 IDSRKDQVEAAAQNM
+35 IDNRKDQVEAAAEN
-50 IRGIQ
+50 IVRGIQ
-55 RAPVSVAAADLLR
+55 RAPVSVAAEDLLR

-75 MLRLVK
+75 MLRLMK

-99 LIKGGYDETRQ
+99 LMKGVFDETRQ
-110 VRVITHENNR
+110 VRMITYESNR
-120 YILVSVPMIW
+120 YILVSLPMIW

-142 SLKPTMQTL
+142 SLQPTMQTL
-151 QVLRIVLI
+151 QVLRIVLV

-164 ALIPVVISGR
+164 ALIPVVVSGR
-174 LLGKLITHP
+174 LLGRLITRP

-202 LPLNSSSQ
+202 LPLNSSSR

-217 ETFNGMIELLERNFV
+217 ETFNDMIELLERNFV
-232 QQEQFVSNAS
+232 RQEQFVSNAS

-262 GLQHPKI
+262 GLQHPNI
-269 FAESVEAIHSEAV
+269 FAESIEAIHSEAI
-282 RMKEMA
+282 RMKDMA

-297 EEQWNVVLEPV
+297 EEQWNVVLEPA
-308 RLTKVAG
+308 RLTRIAI
-315 ELKSTF
+315 ELKATF
-321 ENAFGREVQL
+321 ENAFARQIQLDVQ
-331 EMKADCIGYTDEN
+331 ADCIGYTDEN

-356 ARKYSDEPVR
+356 ARKYSDEPIH
-366 LTIGATDDTAQQ
+366 LMIDTVGGTAQ
-378 PCISITDWGIGI
+378 PCIRITDQGIGI
-390 PENKLSKV
+390 PEEKLSKV

-411 EEGGAGLGLSLAKGI
+411 EEGGAGLGLSLATGI
-426 AEAIHA
+426 AQAIHA
-432 QIGLESIQGSGTTA
+432 QIGLESVEGSGTTA
-446 TIILPSVPKK
+446 TIILPTVPK

>member
-1 MKLQNKIHMYTSL
+1 
-14 LLAVLL
+14 
-20 VAINLS
+20 
-26 IYFLFSQLS
+26 
-35 IDSRKDQVEAAAQNM
+35 

-55 RAPVSVAAADLLR
+55 RAPASVVAGDLLR
-68 AYVPLDG
+68 AYVPPDG
-75 MLRLVK
+75 MLRLMK
-81 PEGDFLP
+81 PEGDFLS

-99 LIKGGYDETRQ
+99 LMKAVYDETRQ

-130 TNGEVVNLQVTE
+130 SDGEVVNLQITE
-142 SLKPTMQTL
+142 SLQPTMQTL

-174 LLGKLITHP
+174 LLGKLITRP

-196 SGKFKR
+196 SGKFKL
-202 LPLNSSSQ
+202 LPLNSSSR

-217 ETFNGMIELLERNFV
+217 ETFNDMIELLERNFV
-232 QQEQFVSNAS
+232 RQEQFVSNAS

-269 FAESVEAIHSEAV
+269 FAESVEAIHSEAI

-297 EEQWNVVLEPV
+297 EEQWNIVLEPV
-308 RLTKVAG
+308 RLSKIVT
-315 ELKSTF
+315 ELKVTF
-321 ENAFGREVQL
+321 ENAFAREVQL
-331 EMKADCIGYTDEN
+331 DVQADCMGYSDEN

-356 ARKYSDEPVR
+356 ARKYSDESIH
-366 LTIGATDDTAQQ
+366 LT
-378 PCISITDWGIGI
+378 
-390 PENKLSKV
+390 
-398 FDRFYRV
+398 
-405 DEARSR
+405 
-411 EEGGAGLGLSLAKGI
+411 
-426 AEAIHA
+426 
-432 QIGLESIQGSGTTA
+432 
-446 TIILPSVPKK
+446 

>member
-1 MKLQNKIHMYTSL
+1 MKLQNKIHTYTSL
-14 LLAVLL
+14 LFGILL
-20 VAINLS
+20 VAINFS
-26 IYFLFSQLS
+26 VYFLFSQLS
-35 IDSRKDQVEAAAQNM
+35 IDSRKNQVEAAAENM
-50 IRGIQ
+50 IHGIQ
-55 RAPVSVAAADLLR
+55 RAPVSIAAEDLLR

-75 MLRLVK
+75 MLRLMR
-81 PEGDFLP
+81 PEGDFLA

-99 LIKGGYDETRQ
+99 LMKGVFNETRQ
-110 VRVITHENNR
+110 VRIITHESNR

-130 TNGEVVNLQVTE
+130 SNGEVVNLQVTE
-142 SLKPTMQTL
+142 SLQPTMQTL
-151 QVLRIVLI
+151 QVLKIVLI

-174 LLGKLITHP
+174 LLGRLITHP

-202 LPLNSSSQ
+202 LPLNSSSR

-217 ETFNGMIELLERNFV
+217 ETFNDMIELLERNFV
-232 QQEQFVSNAS
+232 RQEQFVSNAS

-262 GLQHPKI
+262 GLQNPNI
-269 FAESVEAIHSEAV
+269 FAESVEAIHSEAI
-282 RMKEMA
+282 RMKDMA

-308 RLTKVAG
+308 RLTKVG
-315 ELKSTF
+315 TELKATF
-321 ENAFGREVQL
+321 ENAFARQIQLDVQT
-331 EMKADCIGYTDEN
+331 DCTAFTDEN

-356 ARKYSDEPVR
+356 ARKYSDEPIHLMIDIV
-366 LTIGATDDTAQQ
+366 GGTAQ
-378 PCISITDWGIGI
+378 PCIRITDQGIGI
-390 PENKLSKV
+390 PEEKLSKV

-411 EEGGAGLGLSLAKGI
+411 EEGGAGLGLSLATGI
-426 AEAIHA
+426 AQAIQA
-432 QIGLESIQGSGTTA
+432 QIGLESIEGSGTTA
-446 TIILPSVPKK
+446 TIILPAVPK

>member
-1 MKLQNKIHMYTSL
+1 MKLQNRIHTYTSL

-20 VAINLS
+20 VAIHFS
-26 IYFLFSQLS
+26 VYFLFSQLT
-35 IDSRKDQVEAAAQNM
+35 INSRKEQVEARTENI

-55 RAPVSVAAADLLR
+55 SAPVSVSAEDLLR

-75 MLRLVK
+75 MLRLMNSK
-81 PEGDFLP
+81 GDFLP

-99 LIKGGYDETRQ
+99 LMKGAYDETRQ
-110 VRVITHENNR
+110 VRMITHENNR

-142 SLKPTMQTL
+142 SLQPTMQTL
-151 QVLRIVLI
+151 QVLKIVLI

-164 ALIPVVISGR
+164 ALIPVMISGR
-174 LLGKLITHP
+174 LLGRLITRP
-183 ITSMIS
+183 IISMIR

-202 LPLNSSSQ
+202 LSLDSTSR

-217 ETFNGMIELLERNFV
+217 ETFNDMIELLERNFV
-232 QQEQFVSNAS
+232 RQEQFVSNAS

-262 GLQHPKI
+262 GLQHPNI
-269 FAESVEAIHSEAV
+269 FVESVEAIHSEAI
-282 RMKEMA
+282 RMKDMV
-288 EQLLLLARN
+288 EQLLHLAKN

-308 RLTKVAG
+308 RLTQVVT
-315 ELKSTF
+315 ELKATF
-321 ENAFGREVQL
+321 ENAFARQIHLYVQ
-331 EMKADCIGYTDEN
+331 ADCIGYTDKN

-356 ARKYSDEPVR
+356 ARKYSDEPVH
-366 LTIGATDDTAQQ
+366 LTIDAIGSAAQ
-378 PCISITDWGIGI
+378 PCIKITDRGIGI
-390 PENKLSKV
+390 PEDKLSKV

-411 EEGGAGLGLSLAKGI
+411 EEGGTGLGLSLATEI
-426 AEAIHA
+426 AQAIHA
-432 QIGLESIQGSGTTA
+432 HIELQSIQGSGTTA
-446 TIILPSVPKK
+446 TISLPTVLKQ

>member
-1 MKLQNKIHMYTSL
+1 MKLQNKIHTYTSL
-14 LLAVLL
+14 LFAVLL
-20 VAINLS
+20 VAINFS

-35 IDSRKDQVEAAAQNM
+35 IDSRKDQVEAAAENM

-55 RAPVSVAAADLLR
+55 RASVSVAAEDLLR

-75 MLRLVK
+75 MLRLMR

-99 LIKGGYDETRQ
+99 LMKGVFDETRQ
-110 VRVITHENNR
+110 VRMITYESNR

-130 TNGEVVNLQVTE
+130 TNGEVVNLQVIE
-142 SLKPTMQTL
+142 SLQPTMQTL
-151 QVLRIVLI
+151 QVLRIVLV

-164 ALIPVVISGR
+164 ALIPVVVSGKLLGR
-174 LLGKLITHP
+174 LITRP

-202 LPLNSSSQ
+202 LPLNSSSR

-217 ETFNGMIELLERNFV
+217 ETFNDMIELLERNFV
-232 QQEQFVSNAS
+232 RQEQFVSNAS

-262 GLQHPKI
+262 GLQHPNI
-269 FAESVEAIHSEAV
+269 FAESVDAIHSEAI
-282 RMKEMA
+282 RMKDMA

-308 RLTKVAG
+308 RLTRIAT
-315 ELKSTF
+315 ELKATF
-321 ENAFGREVQL
+321 ENAFARQIQLDVQ
-331 EMKADCIGYTDEN
+331 ADCIGYTDEN
-344 KLKQLLFIFLDN
+344 KLKQLLFIFFDN
-356 ARKYSDEPVR
+356 ARKYSDEPIH
-366 LTIGATDDTAQQ
+366 LMIDTVGGTAQ
-378 PCISITDWGIGI
+378 PCIRITDQGIGI
-390 PENKLSKV
+390 PEEKLSKV

-411 EEGGAGLGLSLAKGI
+411 EEGGAGLGLSLATGI
-426 AEAIHA
+426 AQAIHA
-432 QIGLESIQGSGTTA
+432 QIGLESLEGSGTTA
-446 TIILPSVPKK
+446 TIILPTVPK

>member
-14 LLAVLL
+14 LLAILL
-20 VAINLS
+20 VAINFS
-26 IYFLFSQLS
+26 VYFLFSHLS
-35 IDSRKDQVEAAAQNM
+35 IDSRKDQVEAAADNM

-55 RAPVSVAAADLLR
+55 RAPASVVAGDLLR
-68 AYVPLDG
+68 AYVPPDG
-75 MLRLVK
+75 MLRLMK
-81 PEGDFLP
+81 PEGDFLS

-99 LIKGGYDETRQ
+99 LMKAVYDETRQ

-130 TNGEVVNLQVTE
+130 SDGEVVNLQITE
-142 SLKPTMQTL
+142 SLQPTMQTL

-174 LLGKLITHP
+174 LLGRLITRP

-202 LPLNSSSQ
+202 LPLNSSSR

-217 ETFNGMIELLERNFV
+217 ETFNDMIELLERNFV
-232 QQEQFVSNAS
+232 RQEQFVSNAS

-269 FAESVEAIHSEAV
+269 FAESVEAIHSEAI

-297 EEQWNVVLEPV
+297 EEQWNIVLEPV
-308 RLTKVAG
+308 RLSKIVT
-315 ELKSTF
+315 ELKVTF
-321 ENAFGREVQL
+321 ENAFAREVQL
-331 EMKADCIGYTDEN
+331 DVQADCMGYSDEN

-356 ARKYSDEPVR
+356 ARKYSDESIR
-366 LTIGATDDTAQQ
+366 LTIGTTGEMAQ
-378 PCISITDWGIGI
+378 PCIRITDQGIGI
-390 PENKLSKV
+390 PQDKLSKV

-411 EEGGAGLGLSLAKGI
+411 EEGGAGLGLSLATGI
-426 AEAIHA
+426 AEALHA
-432 QIGLESIQGSGTTA
+432 HIGLESIQESGTTA
-446 TIILPSVPKK
+446 TIILPAVPAD

>member
-1 MKLQNKIHMYTSL
+1 MKLQNKIHTYTSL
-14 LLAVLL
+14 LFGVLL
-20 VAINLS
+20 VAIHFS
-26 IYFLFSQLS
+26 VYFLFSQLS
-35 IDSRKDQVEAAAQNM
+35 IDSRKDQVEAAAEN
-50 IRGIQ
+50 IVRGIQ
-55 RAPVSVAAADLLR
+55 RAPVSVAAEDLLR

-75 MLRLVK
+75 MLRLMK

-99 LIKGGYDETRQ
+99 LMKGVFDETRQ
-110 VRVITHENNR
+110 VRMITYESNR
-120 YILVSVPMIW
+120 YILVSLPMIW

-142 SLKPTMQTL
+142 SLQPTMQTL
-151 QVLRIVLI
+151 QVLRIVLV

-164 ALIPVVISGR
+164 ALIPVVVSGR
-174 LLGKLITHP
+174 LLGRLITRP

-202 LPLNSSSQ
+202 LPLNSSSR

-217 ETFNGMIELLERNFV
+217 ETFNDMIELLERNFV
-232 QQEQFVSNAS
+232 RQEQFVSNAS

-262 GLQHPKI
+262 GLQHPNI
-269 FAESVEAIHSEAV
+269 FAESVEAIHSEAI
-282 RMKEMA
+282 RMKDMA

-308 RLTKVAG
+308 HLTRIAT
-315 ELKSTF
+315 ELKATF
-321 ENAFGREVQL
+321 ENAFARQIQLDVQT
-331 EMKADCIGYTDEN
+331 DCIGYTDEN

-356 ARKYSDEPVR
+356 ARKYSDEPIH
-366 LTIGATDDTAQQ
+366 LMIDTVGGTAQ
-378 PCISITDWGIGI
+378 PCIRITDQGIGI
-390 PENKLSKV
+390 PEEKLSKV

-411 EEGGAGLGLSLAKGI
+411 EEGGAGLGLSLATGI
-426 AEAIHA
+426 AQAIHA
-432 QIGLESIQGSGTTA
+432 QIGLESVEGSGTTA
-446 TIILPSVPKK
+446 TIILPSVPK